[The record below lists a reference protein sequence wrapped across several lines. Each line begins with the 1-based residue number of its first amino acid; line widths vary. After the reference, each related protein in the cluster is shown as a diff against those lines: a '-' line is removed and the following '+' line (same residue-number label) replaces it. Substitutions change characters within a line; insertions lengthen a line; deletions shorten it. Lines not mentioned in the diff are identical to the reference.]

1 MTSTTELRPMS
12 PNSAI
17 GSPPTPA
24 AISGTQTP
32 VGQRMVAAKLAD
44 GYRLFSD
51 FISSDPLRST
61 TIFRR
66 FDRLAIRNLLYL
78 ESELAA
84 LESEVERLDM
94 DMIPETMFN
103 HLGDWTILKAE
114 AEYAEEDTTEN
125 ISEEEARKQELM
137 ISRMRLVKKIRVKVK
152 EYRKQVHS
160 VIECIHADLRPQT
173 KR

>member
-1 MTSTTELRPMS
+1 MS

-17 GSPPTPA
+17 SSPPTPGIA
-24 AISGTQTP
+24 SGTQTP
-32 VGQRMVAAKLAD
+32 VGHRLVSARKAD
-44 GYRLFSD
+44 GYRLFSK

-84 LESEVERLDM
+84 LESEVERLDEE
-94 DMIPETMFN
+94 MIPEAMIN

-114 AEYAEEDTTEN
+114 AEYAEEDTSEN

-137 ISRMRLVKKIRVKVK
+137 IARMRLVKKIRAKVK
-152 EYRKQVHS
+152 EYRKQM
-160 VIECIHADLRPQT
+160 
-173 KR
+173 

>member
-1 MTSTTELRPMS
+1 MS
-12 PNSAI
+12 PGSAMDPQQTI
-17 GSPPTPA
+17 QGGVS
-24 AISGTQTP
+24 SGTQTP
-32 VGQRMVAAKLAD
+32 IGRRTLPAMEAD

-84 LESEVERLDM
+84 LECELERLDA
-94 DMIPETMFN
+94 DMVPETLIN

-125 ISEEEARKQELM
+125 VSEEEAKKQEVM
-137 ISRMRLVKKIRVKVK
+137 ISRMRIVKKIRVKIK
-152 EYRKQVHS
+152 EYRESSFRISQQCTLL
-160 VIECIHADLRPQT
+160 IAN
-173 KR
+173 

>member
-1 MTSTTELRPMS
+1 
-12 PNSAI
+12 
-17 GSPPTPA
+17 
-24 AISGTQTP
+24 
-32 VGQRMVAAKLAD
+32 MVAAKKAD

-61 TIFRR
+61 AIFRR
-66 FDRLAIRNLLYL
+66 FDRLAMRNLLYL

-94 DMIPETMFN
+94 DLIPETMIN

-114 AEYAEEDTTEN
+114 AEYAEEDTSEN

-137 ISRMRLVKKIRVKVK
+137 IARMRLVKRIRVKVK
-152 EYRKQVHS
+152 EYR
-160 VIECIHADLRPQT
+160 EQT
-173 KR
+173 SLGFDTCLC

>member
-1 MTSTTELRPMS
+1 MS

-17 GSPPTPA
+17 SSPPTPA
-24 AISGTQTP
+24 AISGAQTP
-32 VGQRMVAAKLAD
+32 VGHRKVPARMAD

-61 TIFRR
+61 AIFRR
-66 FDRLAIRNLLYL
+66 FDRLAMRNLLYL

-94 DMIPETMFN
+94 DLIPETLVN

-114 AEYAEEDTTEN
+114 AEYAEECTTEN
-125 ISEEEARKQELM
+125 VSEEEARKQELM
-137 ISRMRLVKKIRVKVK
+137 IARMRLVKKIRVKVK
-152 EYRKQVHS
+152 KYRKQVDS
-160 VIECIHADLRPQT
+160 VLESISR
-173 KR
+173 